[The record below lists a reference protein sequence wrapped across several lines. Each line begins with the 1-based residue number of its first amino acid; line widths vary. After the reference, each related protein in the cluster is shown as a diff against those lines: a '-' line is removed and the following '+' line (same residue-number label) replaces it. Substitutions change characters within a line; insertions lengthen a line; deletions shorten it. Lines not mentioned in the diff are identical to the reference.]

1 LVPSLQ
7 GAKPIGSQFGETV
20 KRIQHFVVAG
30 VALVLAAAVVIGASQ
45 GLRWFM
51 VETPSMGA
59 VAPRGTLVITE
70 PIAANKL
77 HVGQIISF
85 NPPTSV
91 KQTYTHR
98 IVAIGANGITTK
110 GDINGAADGWDL
122 QPRNIIGRV
131 IVTLPGIGWL
141 LKLLPIVAGGV
152 FLVWALSLFINN
164 RQARRT
170 VRLFGT
176 SMVVTFAVMLV
187 RPFSNYEVVQ
197 AVPSEAGRNLVDYTV
212 VNTGLM
218 PMRFTSF
225 NGQSFVIG
233 DGELGVVHAQVNP
246 VTNFVD
252 LGAHLALNGWQLAL
266 LTALGAVPLLISI
279 IHSQQSK
286 REVAREAASATN

>member
-1 LVPSLQ
+1 M
-7 GAKPIGSQFGETV
+7 
-20 KRIQHFVVAG
+20 KRIQHFLVAG
-30 VALVLAAAVVIGASQ
+30 VALVLAAAVAIGASQ

-59 VAPRGTLVITE
+59 VAPRGTLVVTA

-85 NPPTSV
+85 NPPTST

-122 QPRNIIGRV
+122 QPKNVIGRV
-131 IVTLPGIGWL
+131 VLALPGVGWL
-141 LKLLPIVAGGV
+141 LKLLPIVAGGLL
-152 FLVWALSLFINN
+152 LVWALSLAVGNKH
-164 RQARRT
+164 ARKSI
-170 VRLFGT
+170 RLFGS
-176 SMVVTFAVMLV
+176 SMVLTLAVVLV
-187 RPFSNYEVVQ
+187 RPFSNFEVVQ
-197 AVPSEAGRNLVDYTV
+197 ATPSELGKNVVDYTV

-233 DGELGVVHAQVNP
+233 DGELGVVHAQINP
-246 VTNFVD
+246 TTNFVD

-266 LTALGAVPLLISI
+266 LTMLGAVPLLISI
-279 IHSQQSK
+279 IHSQQAK
-286 REVAREAASATN
+286 REVPSEPAQSPA